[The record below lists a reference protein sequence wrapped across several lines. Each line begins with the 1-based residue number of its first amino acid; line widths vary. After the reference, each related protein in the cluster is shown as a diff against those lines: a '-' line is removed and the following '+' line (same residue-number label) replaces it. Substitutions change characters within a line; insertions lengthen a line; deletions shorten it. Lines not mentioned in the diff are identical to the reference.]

1 MIPQLFLS
9 LLLVAAL
16 QGSNGIRGQVLMP
29 TTQSQ
34 GRMEVILEK
43 SGAFLARTFSDNEGH
58 FRFINLP
65 DGEYVVI
72 VRLEGYE
79 EVRETANFGRDGNSM
94 MSLTLTRK
102 TFIEPD
108 STQLLYASYPRKIV
122 DDYLKALEENR
133 KGNTHTA
140 IKSLEGIVKSLPD
153 FPQAHNALGTFYQKA
168 GRFQDAE
175 KAYNTAQRLD
185 AHSSEPL
192 VNLGSLYIQIAEQA
206 QAKRDIPTFG
216 AALDEA
222 VRALTLAIRVDPGS
236 AKAFYFL
243 GTTHYTGGQFL
254 KAEEYLIHAL
264 QLEKGMGTAQLV
276 LANVYIKQQKW
287 NQALNYL
294 DAYLRDNP
302 KAADRDQVQQTRD
315 KVAAR
320 K

>member
-9 LLLVAAL
+9 LLFAAAL
-16 QGSNGIRGQVLMP
+16 QGSNGIRGQILVP

-43 SGAFLARTFSDNEGH
+43 SGAFLSRTYSDNEGH

-79 EVRETANFGRDGNSM
+79 ELREIPNFGRDGSATMNFVM
-94 MSLTLTRK
+94 TRK
-102 TFIEPD
+102 SAVEPD
-108 STQLLYASYPRKIV
+108 STKLLYAIYPAKIV
-122 DDYLKALEENR
+122 DDYLKSLDEGR
-133 KGNTHTA
+133 KGNAASA
-140 IKSLEGIVKSLPD
+140 IKILEGVVKAHPD
-153 FPQAHNALGTFYQKA
+153 FHQAHNALGTFYQRA
-168 GRFQDAE
+168 GRLQDAE
-175 KAYNTAQRLD
+175 KEYNTAQRLEP
-185 AHSSEPL
+185 HSVEPL

-206 QAKRDIPTFG
+206 QAKRDTPTFG
-216 AALDEA
+216 TALDEA
-222 VRALTLAIRVDPGS
+222 VRALNLAIQADPGS
-236 AKAFYFL
+236 AKAYYFL
-243 GTTHYTGGQFL
+243 GTTYYTGGQFV
-254 KAEEYLIHAL
+254 KAEEHLIHAL
-264 QLEKGMGTAQLV
+264 QLEKGMGTAELV

-287 NQALNYL
+287 AQALNYL

-302 KAADRDQVQQTRD
+302 KAADRNQVSQTRD